1 MADLEGSS
9 ERSELVEAPKKNL
22 GGRPMVVLTEEQ
34 KEKLTWMAPYLT
46 TDMIADSLK
55 IPRRTFFK
63 ILERDEEVAALYKKH
78 KSDKVAEV
86 ASNLVNKAIGGDTTA
101 AIFFLK
107 TQAGWSE
114 NKLRTAEKPQI
125 QINVNSIADEK
136 KEIPVVDVQAI
147 EEDSSGLA
155 SE

>member
-1 MADLEGSS
+1 MTDLVPDKVPNEVPDAVPS
-9 ERSELVEAPKKNL
+9 EVPEKNL

-55 IPRRTFFK
+55 IPRRTFFE
-63 ILERDEEVAALYKKH
+63 ILKRDEEVAALYKKH

-114 NKLRTAEKPQI
+114 NKLNAAEKPQI
-125 QINVNSIADEK
+125 QINVNSLIKEK
-136 KEIPVVDVQAI
+136 EVQPIIDVQAI
-147 EEDSSGLA
+147 DVDEE
-155 SE
+155 

>member
-1 MADLEGSS
+1 MTDL
-9 ERSELVEAPKKNL
+9 VPDKAPEKNL
-22 GGRPMVVLTEEQ
+22 GGRPMIVLTEEQ

-55 IPRRTFFK
+55 IPRSTFFE
-63 ILERDEEVAALYKKH
+63 ILKRDEEVAGLYKKF

-125 QINVNSIADEK
+125 QINVNSLVQEK
-136 KEIPVVDVQAI
+136 EVVEVQAI
-147 EEDSSGLA
+147 EEDDV
-155 SE
+155 

>member
-1 MADLEGSS
+1 MSDVEGSAAVS
-9 ERSELVEAPKKNL
+9 ERSDVVEAPEKNL

-125 QINVNSIADEK
+125 QINVNSLVQEK
-136 KEIPVVDVQAI
+136 EVVEVQAI
-147 EEDSSGLA
+147 EEDDV
-155 SE
+155 